1 MGASIAK
8 HNGKFVKLG
17 ENTVILF
24 LKQKTQINFFRNSKF
39 YWSFAYLYVLV
50 YLEIGGCMKWKG
62 NQGQRNTQ

>member
-24 LKQKTQINFFRNSKF
+24 LKKPQINFFRNSKF
-39 YWSFAYLYVLV
+39 YWSFAYLYVLE
-50 YLEIGGCMKWKG
+50 YLEIAGCMKWKG
-62 NQGQRNTQ
+62 NHGQRNTQ